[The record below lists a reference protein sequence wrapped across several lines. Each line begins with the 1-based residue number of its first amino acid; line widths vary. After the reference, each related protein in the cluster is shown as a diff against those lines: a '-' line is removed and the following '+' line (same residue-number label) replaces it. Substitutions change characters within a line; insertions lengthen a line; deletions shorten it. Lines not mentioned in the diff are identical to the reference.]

1 MLYLTANG
9 RWAVEAPTIKLILSM
24 EFTNPDMQLRLVRIL
39 QKESVMQSLDLER
52 PEPTL
57 AAWSR
62 VARPIHIGHLRDAE
76 VGSSP
81 LHPPVAPLYAQLDDL
96 LFGFSATILLLV
108 PLAFSPLA
116 AWLR

>member
-1 MLYLTANG
+1 
-9 RWAVEAPTIKLILSM
+9 M
-24 EFTNPDMQLRLVRIL
+24 EFTNSDMQLRRVRIR
-39 QKESVMQSLDLER
+39 QEESIMQSLDIER

-62 VARPIHIGHLRDAE
+62 VARPIRIGHRRDAE
-76 VGSSP
+76 AGSSP
-81 LHPPVAPLYAQLDDL
+81 LHPPVAPLYAQIDDL